1 MVEPTP
7 VVIKPGAALA
17 ELDLLEI
24 AHDHSRT
31 IPSANAVLLAQ
42 ANKHRTSYWIVNA
55 SAEDIHIGLGYNPSA
70 TTGIRLVANGGA
82 LELNKTCLFKG
93 RIFAIAISGAA
104 NQLLAVELE
113 SRYAY

>member
-1 MVEPTP
+1 MVEPIP
-7 VVIKPGAALA
+7 VILKPEAALA

-42 ANKHRTSYWIVNA
+42 ANKHRTTYWIVNA

-70 TTGIRLVANGGA
+70 TSGIRLNANGGS
-82 LELNKTCLFKG
+82 LEINKTCLFKG
-93 RIFAIAISGAA
+93 RIYAIAAGGAA

-113 SRYAY
+113 TRYAY